1 MRTEADQVLQVIA
14 KALFDDGYLKSGET
28 MRATDVLVPFAKMRG
43 HTEEQRKR
51 PTTASG
57 REVALAFL
65 RATVED
71 VNKSMAE
78 RMQAAQTLLMHS
90 TPG

>member
-28 MRATDVLVPFAKMRG
+28 M
-43 HTEEQRKR
+43 
-51 PTTASG
+51 